1 VLGRSA
7 IAERVGTAI
16 ERETAKLG
24 VPSAGRAFAGA
35 GRANVNSSAR
45 LAALLWDVDGTL
57 AETERDGH
65 RVAFNCAFEA
75 CGLPWR
81 WDDRYYGPLLR
92 VSGGFERLLQDMANR
107 TDAPASLEER
117 AVLARA
123 IHTKKNAYYAELV
136 RSGAIALRPGVMAL
150 IQECRRHEL
159 TMGITTTTSR
169 ANVDALLSVHLG
181 ARWRESFAVVVC
193 GEDVERKKPDPEVY
207 LSAVAALR
215 VSPREALA
223 IEDSPDGAAAA
234 RAAGVPVIV
243 ARSTY
248 FAGTP
253 IAAAL
258 AVGPGLD
265 ERQGW
270 QPALRPNSDS
280 PARVGLRDLEAWWR
294 LTQRAAQSEP

>member
-1 VLGRSA
+1 
-7 IAERVGTAI
+7 
-16 ERETAKLG
+16 
-24 VPSAGRAFAGA
+24 
-35 GRANVNSSAR
+35 
-45 LAALLWDVDGTL
+45 
-57 AETERDGH
+57 
-65 RVAFNCAFEA
+65 
-75 CGLPWR
+75 
-81 WDDRYYGPLLR
+81 
-92 VSGGFERLLQDMANR
+92 
-107 TDAPASLEER
+107 
-117 AVLARA
+117 
-123 IHTKKNAYYAELV
+123 
-136 RSGAIALRPGVMAL
+136 
-150 IQECRRHEL
+150 
-159 TMGITTTTSR
+159 MGITTTTSR